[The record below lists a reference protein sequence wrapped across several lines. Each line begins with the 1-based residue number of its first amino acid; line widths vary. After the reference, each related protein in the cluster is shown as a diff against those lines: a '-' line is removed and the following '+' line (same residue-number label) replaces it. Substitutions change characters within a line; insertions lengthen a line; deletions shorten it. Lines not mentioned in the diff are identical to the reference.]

1 MCLCSEQI
9 TFLASS
15 QTFLGVLV
23 TLLVLC
29 LFYDGAQT
37 SSDDSSVYNAGG
49 NNFLSRIIHNE
60 IWLIN
65 RRISNRSQ
73 KIKNKLDEIVSCDD
87 LKILSK
93 WINANSLDEPQENEE
108 AYQAVF
114 GINKRAN
121 ELQSVIL
128 NDQYDALKQIELS
141 NEQFRAPLFM
151 LAYGIVI
158 FCIDELYTIS
168 PDIRDGLNLFVLTL
182 TLLSVLYWAGV
193 WIKSWSSNSN
203 IVDDNCDTNTDND
216 WFQRTHAKL
225 GPSKFGLL
233 LLFGILTIAAVV
245 SIATES
251 ITTSAGITLSTGT
264 YALFFLIFTVLVIG
278 IMGVWRLCKCSIV
291 GNYSYSHV
299 LGHFLVIFI
308 YSIITSVFISW
319 QWGNGLE
326 WWNSRITVFLR
337 ELSVAFV
344 LINGLILPFMLPY
357 IKVMS
362 VYRHAKESL
371 NQSDRDATEFETEVK
386 QKTSGLFKK
395 IVASTYHP

>member
-1 MCLCSEQI
+1 MCLCSEQM

-65 RRISNRSQ
+65 QRISNRSQ
-73 KIKNKLDEIVSCDD
+73 KIKNKLDDIMSCDN

-93 WINANSLDEPQENEE
+93 WINANSLDETQENEE

-114 GINKRAN
+114 GINKKAN

-128 NDQYDALKQIELS
+128 SDQYDALKQIELS

-151 LAYGIVI
+151 LVYGIVI
-158 FCIDELYTIS
+158 FCIDELYTVF

-182 TLLSVLYWAGV
+182 TLLSVIYWAAV
-193 WIKSWSSNSN
+193 WIKYLCRN
-203 IVDDNCDTNTDND
+203 IDKVEDSCDINTHND
-216 WFQRTHAKL
+216 WFIRIQAKL
-225 GPSKFGLL
+225 GPSIFGLL
-233 LLFGILTIAAVV
+233 LLFGILTIAIIV
-245 SIATES
+245 SITIES
-251 ITTSAGITLSTGT
+251 IITSAGITLGTGT
-264 YALFFLIFTVLVIG
+264 YALSFLIFTVLI
-278 IMGVWRLCKCSIV
+278 ITILGVWRLCECSIV

-299 LGHFLVIFI
+299 LGHFLVILL

-319 QWGNGLE
+319 QWGNGTE
-326 WWNSRITVFLR
+326 WWGSEIAVILR
-337 ELSVAFV
+337 ESAVVFV
-344 LINGLILPFMLPY
+344 LVNGLILPFLLPY
-357 IKVMS
+357 CKVMS
-362 VYRHAKESL
+362 VYRHAKKSL
-371 NQSDRDATEFETEVK
+371 NQSDRDAIEFEAEVR

-395 IVASTYHP
+395 IVASTYCP